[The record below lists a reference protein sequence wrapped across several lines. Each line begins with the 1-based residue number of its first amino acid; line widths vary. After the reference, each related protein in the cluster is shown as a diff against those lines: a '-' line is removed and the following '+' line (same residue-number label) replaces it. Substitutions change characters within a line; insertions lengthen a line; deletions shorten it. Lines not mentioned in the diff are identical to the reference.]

1 MRRAFFFGQML
12 SVFFF
17 WFLAVAPLIQ
27 NVLPPPSKMAEG
39 FSDFQE
45 KR

>member
-12 SVFFF
+12 SVFF